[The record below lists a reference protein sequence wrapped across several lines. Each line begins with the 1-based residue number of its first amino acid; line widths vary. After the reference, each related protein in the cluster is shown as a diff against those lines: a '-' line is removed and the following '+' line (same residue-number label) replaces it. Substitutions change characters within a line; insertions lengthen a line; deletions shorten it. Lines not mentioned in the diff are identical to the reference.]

1 MIFEILT
8 TILAVGTLNI
18 ACFFIGAK
26 VGQMVRKD
34 IVIPTPTLNPV
45 KIYEEHKEKKKADK
59 DQEKLENILH
69 NLDAYDGTSN
79 GQRDI

>member
-1 MIFEILT
+1 MILI
-8 TILAVGTLNI
+8 ILAVGTLNI

-34 IVIPTPTLNPV
+34 VTIPTPTLNPV

-59 DQEKLENILH
+59 EQIRLENLLH
-69 NLDAYDGTSN
+69 NLDTYDGTSN
-79 GQRDI
+79 GQREI